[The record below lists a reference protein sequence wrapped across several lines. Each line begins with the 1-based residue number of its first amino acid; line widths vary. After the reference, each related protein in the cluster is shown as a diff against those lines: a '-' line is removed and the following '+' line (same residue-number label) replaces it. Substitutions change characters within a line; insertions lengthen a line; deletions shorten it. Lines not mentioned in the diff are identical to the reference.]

1 MIVIIN
7 RTRHSIFM
15 TKTNKHQ
22 ILLPPEDKAPLHTGN
37 IFAWM
42 WYFLLPYKKLVIG
55 FTTYRLVRYTIISL
69 FPLVTGY
76 LIDGLNSS
84 AAQENYVPYAT
95 ILGGYAI
102 LFTVFMFNI
111 IFIPEVSAFEKA
123 SRGLTLYGIKHL
135 NKLSLNWHEKEGSG
149 GKLQRVMTGRKGF
162 QEFTRYVRWD
172 AFPLVGDIFAITI
185 TIMITDIPA
194 FYLLIFAGFITS
206 YLFCSWFFARGY
218 FTLYD
223 IFNKKFEGLLSG
235 VYEFVSSIRTVKAF
249 HLSNYIDD
257 KAENLE
263 EEGQKAV
270 IDAYSM
276 NLFRWTICNMVA
288 GFWLFSIAGLGFYLV
303 LNDTIS
309 IGSYSASIL
318 LSAYLWSSCE
328 VLSSILE
335 KFYEYGNG
343 IYRLVETL
351 RVTPKKL
358 DLTPAQNLPKDW
370 SEIKLKNIEFT
381 YGDNDSQGVHN
392 INLTVKRGEKIAF
405 VGNSGAGKS
414 TLVKL
419 LMKQMLPN
427 KGSFQIDDV
436 SIPHVAT
443 EEWINQIGFV
453 PQDVEL
459 FNLSIRDNILIDRD
473 DIDEEFLTH
482 ILKQSALD
490 EFIKS
495 LPKGLDTVIGER
507 GIKLSGGQRQRLGIA
522 RALIRSAPIM
532 IFDEAT
538 SSLDSISEAKI
549 QGAIENSFEGRTVFV
564 IAHRL
569 STIRNVDRIIVLD
582 EGRIIE
588 EGPFDDLIKQKGHF
602 AKLWAI
608 QSERKTSSEAL

>member
-1 MIVIIN
+1 
-7 RTRHSIFM
+7 
-15 TKTNKHQ
+15 
-22 ILLPPEDKAPLHTGN
+22 
-37 IFAWM
+37 
-42 WYFLLPYKKLVIG
+42 
-55 FTTYRLVRYTIISL
+55 
-69 FPLVTGY
+69 
-76 LIDGLNSS
+76 
-84 AAQENYVPYAT
+84 
-95 ILGGYAI
+95 
-102 LFTVFMFNI
+102 
-111 IFIPEVSAFEKA
+111 
-123 SRGLTLYGIKHL
+123 
-135 NKLSLNWHEKEGSG
+135 
-149 GKLQRVMTGRKGF
+149 
-162 QEFTRYVRWD
+162 
-172 AFPLVGDIFAITI
+172 
-185 TIMITDIPA
+185 
-194 FYLLIFAGFITS
+194 
-206 YLFCSWFFARGY
+206 
-218 FTLYD
+218 
-223 IFNKKFEGLLSG
+223 
-235 VYEFVSSIRTVKAF
+235 
-249 HLSNYIDD
+249 
-257 KAENLE
+257 
-263 EEGQKAV
+263 
-270 IDAYSM
+270 
-276 NLFRWTICNMVA
+276 MVA
-288 GFWLFSIAGLGFYLV
+288 GFWLFLIAGLGFYLV

-328 VLSSILE
+328 VLSAILE

-351 RVTPKKL
+351 RVTPKQL
-358 DLTPAQNLPKDW
+358 DLTPAQSMPEDW
-370 SEIKLKNIEFT
+370 SEIKLRNIEFT
-381 YGDNDSQGVHN
+381 YGENDSQGVHD

-427 KGSFQIDDV
+427 AGTFQIDDI
-436 SIPHVAT
+436 SIPHVPT

-473 DIDEEFLTH
+473 DIDEEFLAH
-482 ILKQSALD
+482 ILKQSALN
-490 EFIKS
+490 EFIQS

-538 SSLDSISEAKI
+538 SSLDSISESKI
-549 QGAIENSFEGRTVFV
+549 QNAIENSFEGRTVFV

-608 QSERKTSSEAL
+608 QSERKTAPEAL